1 MHMLLVSE
9 PVLGADEKAAL
20 AAVIDS
26 GWVTMGDRVHE
37 FEITASSRPI
47 LQDEQRLRPANSGVR
62 ALLADCTSFA
72 PATGRSPQ
80 VPPRLGLERTV
91 DWRHRRLL
99 AKPGGRERDFIT

>member
-37 FEITASSRPI
+37 FESSSR
-47 LQDEQRLRPANSGVR
+47 L
-62 ALLADCTSFA
+62 
-72 PATGRSPQ
+72 
-80 VPPRLGLERTV
+80 
-91 DWRHRRLL
+91 
-99 AKPGGRERDFIT
+99 ERDFIT